1 VATTQGVPITLAL
14 VVAAPLRW
22 GVIAAKPPRIALLQL
37 SCAQRKSF
45 ELSVFERTLDFHFPH
60 HDMIPINLSG
70 KTALI
75 TGASQ
80 GIGAQIART
89 FHQAGATVIMN
100 HPGMAS
106 TGADA
111 EVIASELN
119 LVRTD
124 SAHIMPADISKPDQ
138 VAAMMTEIGGQFGG
152 LDFLINNAAILK
164 DRTVSK
170 MSLEEWDTVLEV
182 NLSGVFYCCK
192 YALEILR
199 DEGAI
204 VSFGS
209 IAAVQGFFGQANYAA
224 AKAGVQA
231 MMRVL
236 SREAARRQI
245 RVNAVAPG
253 VIETSMAASI
263 PESVRQEMLKNVPL
277 ARFGRPEEVASTV
290 LFLCSPLASYITG
303 QTIEIN
309 GGWRG

>member
-1 VATTQGVPITLAL
+1 
-14 VVAAPLRW
+14 
-22 GVIAAKPPRIALLQL
+22 
-37 SCAQRKSF
+37 
-45 ELSVFERTLDFHFPH
+45 
-60 HDMIPINLSG
+60 MISIDLTG

-89 FHQAGATVIMN
+89 FQQAGATVVLN
-100 HPGMAS
+100 HPGFVKTAQDAQ
-106 TGADA
+106 TIAD
-111 EVIASELN
+111 ELN
-119 LVRTD
+119 SHRTD
-124 SAHIMPADISKPDQ
+124 SALVIAADVSKPAE
-138 VAAMMTEIGGQFGG
+138 VRAMMAEIQTAHGG
-152 LDFLINNAAILK
+152 LDFLINNAAIIK
-164 DRTVSK
+164 DRTIAK
-170 MSLEEWDTVLEV
+170 MELDEWDAVTAV
-182 NLSGVFYCCK
+182 NLDGVFYCCK

-199 DEGAI
+199 DHGAI

-209 IAAVQGFFGQANYAA
+209 IAAIQGFFGQANYAA

-236 SREAARRQI
+236 SRETARRQI

-253 VIETSMAASI
+253 VIDTAMAATI
-263 PESVRQEMLKNVPL
+263 PQNVRTEMLKNVPL
-277 ARFGRPEEVASTV
+277 GRFGTPAEVAHTV